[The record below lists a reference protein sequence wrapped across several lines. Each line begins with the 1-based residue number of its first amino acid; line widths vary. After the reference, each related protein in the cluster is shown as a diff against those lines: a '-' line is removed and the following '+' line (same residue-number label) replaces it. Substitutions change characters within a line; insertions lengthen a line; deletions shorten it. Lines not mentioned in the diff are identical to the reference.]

1 MFADLSR
8 LGICFLL
15 SVLLHGLLLLAFNTS
30 HRNRDAGLNHDEQAN
45 WNALIV
51 RLQSAENDTLHAIS
65 TTETAELHHL
75 PVMTPIV
82 APADKIADIL
92 PELPVPARTHP
103 YAPEQR
109 YQARMNYQQMQA
121 MRAQQQA
128 QEQQQ
133 FIISHMQTDLEQK
146 LNRQDTRAT
155 GRCTWQENE
164 TDTAPDLRCEP
175 KSLAH
180 QMQANRKSLLALRN
194 TLRMQGLVM
203 DGFTVS
209 TKENRSVIGYLLHT
223 PSTSTSP

>member
-1 MFADLSR
+1 
-8 LGICFLL
+8 
-15 SVLLHGLLLLAFNTS
+15 
-30 HRNRDAGLNHDEQAN
+30 
-45 WNALIV
+45 
-51 RLQSAENDTLHAIS
+51 
-65 TTETAELHHL
+65 
-75 PVMTPIV
+75 
-82 APADKIADIL
+82 
-92 PELPVPARTHP
+92 
-103 YAPEQR
+103 
-109 YQARMNYQQMQA
+109 MNYQQMQA